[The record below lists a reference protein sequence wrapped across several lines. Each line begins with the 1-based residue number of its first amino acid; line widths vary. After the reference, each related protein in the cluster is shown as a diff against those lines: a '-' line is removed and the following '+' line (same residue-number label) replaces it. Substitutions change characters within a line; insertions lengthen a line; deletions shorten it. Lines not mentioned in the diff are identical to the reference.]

1 MKYVF
6 NEMNFVERIAFAVA
20 SKLMLIAEWQY
31 SVKAFIYLD
40 NDQLM
45 LK

>member
-6 NEMNFVERIAFAVA
+6 NEMNFVSGIVFAA
-20 SKLMLIAEWQY
+20 AGKLILIAEWQY

-40 NDQLM
+40 NNQLM